1 MRLACVLLVAVV
13 VAMAGCSAVR
23 PEVCPYA
30 ALPGEAFCPTADEHD
45 EHAEAPET
53 SNDAARLRTL
63 EQEATK
69 LITDKKFTPM
79 AELVKQLSRKKTTL
93 KLPAVAAVP
102 KTPAEVYTQCREGV
116 LVVASVFKCGK
127 CKKWHAG
134 PASGFVISADG
145 AFVTNYHVMKDKSKH
160 TVVVMTHAGE
170 VYPVKEVLAAS
181 QSDDCAILRVD
192 TGGAKLTPLALS
204 PDAPIGSAVNCLSH
218 PDRKFYYFSRGIV
231 ARYTQHGHGRGKGA
245 TMMSITADYAR
256 GSSGAPI
263 LNDRGAVVG
272 LVSSTS
278 SIYYTETKGKQS
290 NLQMVVKQCV
300 PARSVLNLIGK

>member
-1 MRLACVLLVAVV
+1 MRFTYVLLAAM
-13 VAMAGCSAVR
+13 VAMAGCSAVG

-30 ALPGEAFCPTADEHD
+30 APAFCPAADEHD
-45 EHAEAPET
+45 EHAATPEAA
-53 SNDAARLRTL
+53 NDAARLRTL
-63 EQEATK
+63 EREATK
-69 LITDKKFTPM
+69 LITSKKFTPM
-79 AELVKQLSRKKTTL
+79 ADIVKQLTRKKTDL
-93 KLPAVAAVP
+93 KLPAVPTAV
-102 KTPAEVYTQCREGV
+102 KTPAEVYTQCRDSV

-127 CKKWHAG
+127 CTRWHAG

-145 AFVTNYHVMKDKSKH
+145 AFVTNYHVVKDKSKH

-170 VYPVKEVLAAS
+170 IYPVREVLAAS
-181 QSDDCAILRVD
+181 ASDDCAILRMD

-204 PDAPIGSAVNCLSH
+204 PDAPVGSAVNCLSH
-218 PDRKFYYFSRGIV
+218 PNRRFYYFSRGIV
-231 ARYTQHGHGRGKGA
+231 SRYAQRGRAGKTA

-263 LNDRGAVVG
+263 LNDHGAVVG

-278 SIYYTETKGKQS
+278 SIYYTVTKGKKD